1 MSAEAYPH
9 TLMQFAPFLGWP
21 AYAVLS
27 GVFFAA
33 GAALLGMRIY
43 YKATRGCRLS
53 PENVGKIEAGAA
65 FLIRT

>member
-33 GAALLGMRIY
+33 GVALLGMRVY